1 MRVIG
6 LVAGGSKSEEGG
18 QTDGFWGWGRAGL
31 LKMTDPAG
39 GGGGGGGGGSRKP
52 RTRAVGT
59 KARWVA
65 RKAGTKPGSCS
76 RSPDTNSCTSRSSRA
91 ALSARTLLVR
101 Y

>member
-6 LVAGGSKSEEGG
+6 LVAGDSKSEEGG

-31 LKMTDPAG
+31 LKMTDPA
-39 GGGGGGGGGSRKP
+39 GGGGGGGGSRKP

-76 RSPDTNSCTSRSSRA
+76 GSPDTNSCTSRSSRA